1 MTAEKCVH
9 VVPVVRFGGAQIE
22 RCRFDT
28 AGFAQGDD
36 EVPALV
42 GNGLFDLFIVV
53 AAVGQHHDLAPIVG
67 AQVCL
72 EVERFEVGHHA
83 LMLALIR
90 EALCL
95 AVALAVEGDRLKGD
109 QDVPEN
115 EDDVGPL
122 MADDVAFAV
131 VERLWRFQNG
141 GWLGVARWR
150 Q

>member
-1 MTAEKCVH
+1 MTAEKKVSTWYQLCEI
-9 VVPVVRFGGAQIE
+9 GGAQIE
-22 RCRFDT
+22 RRRFDP

-36 EVPALV
+36 EVPALL

-67 AQVCL
+67 AQVCR
-72 EVERFEVGHHA
+72 EVERLEVGHHA

-115 EDDVGPL
+115 
-122 MADDVAFAV
+122 
-131 VERLWRFQNG
+131 G
-141 GWLGVARWR
+141 GRCWSTDGR
-150 Q
+150 